1 MSDIPADY
9 TDRLNIREQI
19 ARIDRNQAEIG
30 KLLAEQ
36 TKLTAEQAKFTAE
49 QAKFTVEQI
58 KLAAEADKFR
68 RDRFLAPMVALAA
81 TLGGIAALAPTI
93 LRSLGVH

>member
-1 MSDIPADY
+1 MSATYPTLD
-9 TDRLNIREQI
+9 LQEQI

-36 TKLTAEQAKFTAE
+36 PKLYAEHR
-49 QAKFTVEQI
+49 
-58 KLAAEADKFR
+58 KLVAEADKLR
-68 RDRFLAPMVALAA
+68 RDRFLAPVATAA
-81 TLGGIAALAPTI
+81 AVGAVVATIMPTI